1 MATKILQIRAAQM
14 AALREVPLLEF
25 EARLMAHLWRN
36 FGAQLEGC
44 SAEQVGNLVRE
55 GLRKA
60 RRYEI
65 ASRTNVRRFVEHMV
79 GLGPEFDEEPWAQ
92 AILAS
97 SRFRETDK
105 LDRIDDYEQF
115 EHNRQR

>member
-1 MATKILQIRAAQM
+1 
-14 AALREVPLLEF
+14 
-25 EARLMAHLWRN
+25 
-36 FGAQLEGC
+36 
-44 SAEQVGNLVRE
+44 
-55 GLRKA
+55 
-60 RRYEI
+60 
-65 ASRTNVRRFVEHMV
+65 VRRFVEHMV

-97 SRFRETDK
+97 TRFRETDK

>member
-1 MATKILQIRAAQM
+1 MATKVLQIRAAQM

-25 EARLMAHLWRN
+25 EARLTTHLCRN
-36 FGAQLEGC
+36 FSPQLEGC
-44 SAEQVGNLVRE
+44 SVEQVENLVRE

-60 RRYEI
+60 QRYEI

-79 GLGPEFDEEPWAQ
+79 GLGPGFDEEPWAQ

-97 SRFRETDK
+97 TRFRETDK

-115 EHNRQR
+115 EHNRKR